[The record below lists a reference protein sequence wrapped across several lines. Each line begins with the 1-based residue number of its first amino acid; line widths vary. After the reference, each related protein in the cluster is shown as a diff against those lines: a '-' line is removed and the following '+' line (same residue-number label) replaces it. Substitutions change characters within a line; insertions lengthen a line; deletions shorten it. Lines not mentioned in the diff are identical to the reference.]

1 MAESNLLCFFFL
13 FVLLCLSRGMGNFFL
28 QRCYHFFSH
37 FLRYLRDAAQLWR
50 DEAACYGDYWSW
62 LRGRVCGNTRNGRP
76 DSFSWNKYGSKPSSY
91 FIQAVFIYTRGAIFL
106 FQNNISFDGI
116 NDVTIEGKNIFAI
129 KEIFFIQKLHQKFFK
144 YLSYPLKRIEEM
156 KFEWMKEIEEGE
168 EDSSKERSGT
178 F

>member
-1 MAESNLLCFFFL
+1 MF
-13 FVLLCLSRGMGNFFL
+13 CLSRGMGNFFL
-28 QRCYHFFSH
+28 QRCYHFFPH

-76 DSFSWNKYGSKPSSY
+76 DSFSWNKYGSKYRARILYKQFLFILEERFSY
-91 FIQAVFIYTRGAIFL
+91 

-168 EDSSKERSGT
+168 EDSSKERSGI